1 MDGGGAEDFGVAGEE
16 FGFLAVELF
25 EDGDVVL
32 VVGVFG
38 EAREGDLDGFG

>member
-1 MDGGGAEDFGVAGEE
+1 MDGGGAEDFGVTGEE

-25 EDGDVVL
+25 EDGDVVF